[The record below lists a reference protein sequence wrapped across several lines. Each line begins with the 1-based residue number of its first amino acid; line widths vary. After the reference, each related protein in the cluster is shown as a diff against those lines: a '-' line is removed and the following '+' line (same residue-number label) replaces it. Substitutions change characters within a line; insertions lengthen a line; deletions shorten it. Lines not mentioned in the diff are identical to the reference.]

1 MTSISQEDDFNF
13 IYLCYML
20 RYLLWGFLI
29 YFGIRFLLDFV
40 IPMIK
45 TTRQVKKQ
53 FDAVREQQQ
62 EFFRQQ
68 TEQQSAQPAK
78 QATKKNARSKDDDY
92 IEFEEI
98 K

>member
-1 MTSISQEDDFNF
+1 MISQEDDFNF
-13 IYLCYML
+13 IYLCLML
-20 RYLLWGFLI
+20 RYLLWGFFI
-29 YFGIRFLLDFV
+29 YFSVRFLLDFV

-68 TEQQSAQPAK
+68 TTQQAAQPT
-78 QATKKNARSKDDDY
+78 TKKAASTDDDY

>member
-1 MTSISQEDDFNF
+1 
-13 IYLCYML
+13 
-20 RYLLWGFLI
+20 
-29 YFGIRFLLDFV
+29 
-40 IPMIK
+40 MIK

-68 TEQQSAQPAK
+68 TEQQSAEPTK